1 MESLYLII
9 LLLSFSIPFAYSF
22 EKKMLFIQHWK
33 AVFGSISIVAIVY
46 IVWDV
51 IFTKIGV
58 WGFNPTYYL
67 GITFFNL
74 PLEEILFFFL
84 IPYASIFIH
93 YSLQYFFPKA
103 KLSNKFVVPFTWVFI
118 ALLVVLIAINMG
130 KLYTQINGF
139 FLVFALLLGLLD
151 KNKTLH
157 RFYISFLVILIPF
170 AIVNGILTGSFIDE
184 PVVWYNNAENVG
196 IRFFTIPV
204 EDFGYAFSMLYFSVL
219 LIERFKLKQEKF

>member
-22 EKKMLFIQHWK
+22 EKKMHFIKHWK
-33 AVFGSISIVAIVY
+33 AVFSAITIVAVVY
-46 IVWDV
+46 IAWDV

-67 GITFFNL
+67 GVTFFNL

-93 YSLQYFFPKA
+93 YSLQHFFQKA
-103 KLSNKFVVPFTWVFI
+103 KLANKFVVLFTW
-118 ALLVVLIAINMG
+118 LLILLLLVLIAMNMG

-157 RFYISFLVILIPF
+157 RFYISYLVILIPF
-170 AIVNGILTGSFIDE
+170 AIVNGILTGSFIDD

-219 LIERFKLKQEKF
+219 LIERFKTKTND

>member
-22 EKKMLFIQHWK
+22 EKKMHFIKHWK
-33 AVFGSISIVAIVY
+33 AVFSAITIVAIVY
-46 IVWDV
+46 IAWDV

-67 GITFFNL
+67 GVTFFNL

-93 YSLQYFFPKA
+93 YSLQHFFPKA
-103 KLSNKFVVPFTWVFI
+103 KLANKFVVLFTW
-118 ALLVVLIAINMG
+118 LLILLLLVLIAMNMG

-157 RFYISFLVILIPF
+157 RFYISYLVILIPF
-170 AIVNGILTGSFIDE
+170 AIVNGILTGSFIDD

-219 LIERFKLKQEKF
+219 LIERFKTKTND

>member
-1 MESLYLII
+1 MEALYLI
-9 LLLSFSIPFAYSF
+9 LLLVSFSIPFVYSF
-22 EKKMLFIQHWK
+22 EKKMHFIKHWK
-33 AVFGSISIVAIVY
+33 IVFSAISIVAIVY

-58 WGFNPTYYL
+58 WGFNSNYHL
-67 GITFFNL
+67 GITIFNL
-74 PLEEILFFFL
+74 PIEEILFFFL

-103 KLSNKFVVPFTWVFI
+103 TLSNQFVVPFTW
-118 ALLVVLIAINMG
+118 LLIAFLVALTALDMG

-151 KNKTLH
+151 KNNTLH
-157 RFYISFLVILIPF
+157 RFYISYLVILIPF
-170 AIVNGILTGSFIDE
+170 AIVNGILTGSFIDD
-184 PVVWYNNAENVG
+184 PVVWYNNIENLG

-204 EDFGYAFSMLYFSVL
+204 EDFGYAFSMLYFSVF
-219 LIERFKLKQEKF
+219 LIELLKRKQEK

>member
-22 EKKMLFIQHWK
+22 EKKMHFIKHWK
-33 AVFGSISIVAIVY
+33 AVFSAITIVAIVY

-67 GITFFNL
+67 GVTFFNL

-93 YSLQYFFPKA
+93 YLLQHFFPKA
-103 KLSNKFVVPFTWVFI
+103 KLANKFVVLFTW
-118 ALLVVLIAINMG
+118 LLILLLLVLIAMNMG

-157 RFYISFLVILIPF
+157 RFYISYLVILIPF
-170 AIVNGILTGSFIDE
+170 AIVNGILTGSFIDD

-219 LIERFKLKQEKF
+219 LIERFKTKTND

>member
-1 MESLYLII
+1 MKALYLI
-9 LLLSFSIPFAYSF
+9 LLLASFSIPFAYSF
-22 EKKMLFIQHWK
+22 EKKMHFIKHWK
-33 AVFGSISIVAIVY
+33 AIFSAISFVAIIY
-46 IVWDV
+46 IIWDI

-58 WGFNPTYYL
+58 WGFNSDYHL

-103 KLSNKFVVPFTWVFI
+103 KLANKFVVFFTWGVI
-118 ALLVVLIAINMG
+118 ILLVVLIVMNMG

-139 FLVFALLLGLLD
+139 FLVFALLLGLLN
-151 KNKTLH
+151 KNNTLH
-157 RFYISFLVILIPF
+157 RFYISYLVILIPF
-170 AIVNGILTGSFIDE
+170 AIVNGILTGSFIDD
-184 PVVWYNNAENVG
+184 PVVWYNNAENLG

-204 EDFGYAFSMLYFSVL
+204 EDFGYAFSMLYFSVI
-219 LIERFKLKQEKF
+219 LIERFKTNSND

>member
-1 MESLYLII
+1 METLYLI
-9 LLLSFSIPFAYSF
+9 LLLVSFSIPFGYSF
-22 EKKMLFIQHWK
+22 EKKMCFIKHWK
-33 AVFGSISIVAIVY
+33 IIFSAISIVAIVY

-58 WGFNPTYYL
+58 WGFNPNYHL
-67 GITFFNL
+67 GITIFNL
-74 PLEEILFFFL
+74 PIEEILFFFL

-103 KLSNKFVVPFTWVFI
+103 KLSNKFVVLFTWVLI
-118 ALLVVLIAINMG
+118 ILLVVLIAMNMD

-157 RFYISFLVILIPF
+157 RFYISFLVIFIPF

-184 PVVWYNNAENVG
+184 PVVWYNNAENLG
-196 IRFFTIPV
+196 IRFFTIPI
-204 EDFGYAFSMLYFSVL
+204 EDFGYAFSMLFFSVI
-219 LIERFKLKQEKF
+219 LIERFKIKTND

>member
-22 EKKMLFIQHWK
+22 EKKMHFIKHWK
-33 AVFGSISIVAIVY
+33 AVLGSISIVAIVY

-67 GITFFNL
+67 GITIFNL
-74 PLEEILFFFL
+74 PIEELLFFFL

-118 ALLVVLIAINMG
+118 ALLVVLIAMNMG
-130 KLYTQINGF
+130 KLYTQINGV

-157 RFYISFLVILIPF
+157 RFYISYMVILIPF

-184 PVVWYNNAENVG
+184 PIVWYNNVENLG

-204 EDFGYAFSMLYFSVL
+204 EDFGYAFSMLYFSVF
-219 LIERFKLKQEKF
+219 LIERFKTKTND

>member
-1 MESLYLII
+1 MKSLYLII

-22 EKKMLFIQHWK
+22 EKKMHFIKHWK
-33 AVFGSISIVAIVY
+33 IVFSAISIVAVVY

-58 WGFNPTYYL
+58 WGFNSDYHL
-67 GITFFNL
+67 GITIFNL
-74 PLEEILFFFL
+74 PIEEILFFFL

-103 KLSNKFVVPFTWVFI
+103 KLANKFVVFFTWGVI
-118 ALLVVLIAINMG
+118 ILLVVLIAMNMG

-151 KNKTLH
+151 KNNTLH
-157 RFYISFLVILIPF
+157 RFYVSYLIILIPF
-170 AIVNGILTGSFIDE
+170 AIVNGILTGTFIDE
-184 PVVWYNNAENVG
+184 PVVWYNNSENLG
-196 IRFFTIPV
+196 IRFFTIPI
-204 EDFGYAFSMLYFSVL
+204 EDFGYAFSMLYFSVI
-219 LIERFKLKQEKF
+219 LIERFKTNSND

>member
-1 MESLYLII
+1 MH
-9 LLLSFSIPFAYSF
+9 
-22 EKKMLFIQHWK
+22 FIKHWK
-33 AVFGSISIVAIVY
+33 AVFSAITIVAIVY

-67 GITFFNL
+67 GVTFFNL

-93 YSLQYFFPKA
+93 YLLQHFFPKA
-103 KLSNKFVVPFTWVFI
+103 KLANKFVVLFTW
-118 ALLVVLIAINMG
+118 LLILLLLVLIAMNMG

-151 KNKTLH
+151 KNKTLY
-157 RFYISFLVILIPF
+157 RFYISYLVILIPF
-170 AIVNGILTGSFIDE
+170 AIVNGILTGSFIDD

-196 IRFFTIPV
+196 IRFLTIPV
-204 EDFGYAFSMLYFSVL
+204 EDFGYAFSMLFFSVL
-219 LIERFKLKQEKF
+219 LIERFKTKTND

>member
-1 MESLYLII
+1 MEALYLI
-9 LLLSFSIPFAYSF
+9 LLLVSFSFPFVYSF
-22 EKKMLFIQHWK
+22 EKKMYFIKHWK
-33 AVFGSISIVAIVY
+33 TIFSAISIVAIIY

-58 WGFNPTYYL
+58 WGFSPNYYL
-67 GITFFNL
+67 GITIFNL
-74 PLEEILFFFL
+74 PIEEILFFFL

-103 KLSNKFVVPFTWVFI
+103 KLANKFVVFFTWVFI
-118 ALLVVLIAINMG
+118 ILLVVLIAMNMG

-151 KNKTLH
+151 KNNTLH
-157 RFYISFLVILIPF
+157 RFYISYLVILIPF
-170 AIVNGILTGSFIDE
+170 AIVNGILTGTFIDE
-184 PVVWYNNAENVG
+184 PVVWYNNSENLG

-204 EDFGYAFSMLYFSVL
+204 EDFGYAFSMLFFSVI
-219 LIERFKLKQEKF
+219 LIERFKTKTND